1 VTEALRALGW
11 DHPRC
16 IGPMEAC
23 TRAWVAG
30 GGSEIAWVWRSL
42 TAFGDQPL
50 EEVASEY
57 DLLVVDHPFCG
68 TAAETGSLTPL
79 DELLS
84 PDVVAE
90 LAADSVGPS
99 HASYSH
105 EGHQWALATDAACQ
119 VTAVRDDLLE
129 GAPIDTWDAILELAR
144 SRPRRVVLPLS
155 PPHAISS
162 WLTLVANMRS
172 PLADGP
178 TLAAREVGTGAIELL
193 RELVSLGP
201 AEALTWEP
209 PDALAR
215 LTATD
220 ELDCVPLTY
229 GYVTYSAA
237 GSVAR
242 PCRFTDIP
250 SAGYGTVG
258 SVLGGAGLAVSATSL
273 RQDEAAAFAAWASG
287 ADAQSRLVA
296 PSGGQPGSRTAW
308 IDPAIDASAGGF
320 YSGTRAT
327 IEAAWVR
334 PREAWWP
341 GFQLEAGALLN
352 EALGDTTPA
361 AAMYASLDA
370 LYRDCLR
377 RRT

>member
-1 VTEALRALGW
+1 
-11 DHPRC
+11 
-16 IGPMEAC
+16 
-23 TRAWVAG
+23 
-30 GGSEIAWVWRSL
+30 
-42 TAFGDQPL
+42 
-50 EEVASEY
+50 
-57 DLLVVDHPFCG
+57 
-68 TAAETGSLTPL
+68 
-79 DELLS
+79 
-84 PDVVAE
+84 
-90 LAADSVGPS
+90 
-99 HASYSH
+99 
-105 EGHQWALATDAACQ
+105 
-119 VTAVRDDLLE
+119 
-129 GAPIDTWDAILELAR
+129 
-144 SRPRRVVLPLS
+144 
-155 PPHAISS
+155 
-162 WLTLVANMRS
+162 MRS